1 MTASTSRYM
10 VQDVLR
16 KADAMAIKARRRA
29 EAKAP
34 RAQARAEGKSLSYV
48 AAATSRFM
56 VLVHHPG
63 NPDSAPSGKLID
75 ATSPELAMTLAV
87 QELTERTT
95 PLGPGCYVWAIPW
108 DTVKQWVQPAMED
121 EALEPLYRN
130 ARTLPGRG
138 WPSEESFTADEDVS
152 RD

>member
-1 MTASTSRYM
+1 MTVGTTATPTGMRTKIKGRN
-10 VQDVLR
+10 VLR
-16 KADAMAIKARRRA
+16 KADAMAIKA
-29 EAKAP
+29 K
-34 RAQARAEGKSLSYV
+34 ARAEGKAISYV

-108 DTVKQWVQPAMED
+108 NTVKQWVQPAMED

-138 WPSEESFTADEDVS
+138 WPNGRPYDPSAADEDVS
-152 RD
+152 ND